1 MNLRLVYILLFFIS
15 YTVSSAQNKYPKAF
29 KMLVLKPDTAIL
41 EKSLYPETDSI
52 VAGYQQRY
60 YHQIGQME
68 EVLNFQDFPK
78 ELKKSM
84 EKEKP
89 AMIKAIA
96 VMKSKEPE
104 IKQFKYFHTISAFS
118 TEFYNTYFNEYKPIA
133 EVVEWPSQS
142 TELNVLASSAKAQNA
157 DYILFFE
164 NIHTTIEDEHPLLK
178 LKTSI
183 YSKKE
188 NSIIF
193 SEETVGDDV
202 SEGGQWTCDA
212 ILHCLLV
219 NGVKTSTELVFPFL
233 IKRQLESK

>member
-1 MNLRLVYILLFFIS
+1 MNPRLIYIFLVFIS
-15 YTVSSAQNKYPKAF
+15 CSVSSAQNKYPKAF

-52 VAGYQQRY
+52 VVGYQQRY

-104 IKQFKYFHTISAFS
+104 IKLFKYFHTLSAFS
-118 TEFYNTYFNEYKPIA
+118 TEFYNTYFNEYKQIA
-133 EVVEWPSQS
+133 EVIEWSSQS
-142 TELNVLASSAKAQNA
+142 TELNALAALAQTQHA

-164 NIHTTIEDEHPLLK
+164 NIHTTIEDKHPLLK

-183 YSKKE
+183 FSKKE
-188 NSIIF
+188 NKIIF
-193 SEETVGDDV
+193 SEETVGDDA
-202 SEGGQWTCDA
+202 SEGGQWTCDP
-212 ILHCLLV
+212 ILQCLLV

-233 IKRQLESK
+233 IKHQLESK

>member
-1 MNLRLVYILLFFIS
+1 MKSPFLCIYLLCLS
-15 YTVSSAQNKYPKAF
+15 YTVLSAQNKFPKAF

-52 VAGYQQRY
+52 VMGHQQRY
-60 YHQIGQME
+60 YQQLRQMDE
-68 EVLNFQDFPK
+68 LMNFQDFPK

-84 EKEKP
+84 EKEKL
-89 AMIKAIA
+89 ALIKAVG

-104 IKQFKYFHTISAFS
+104 IKQFKYYYAISAYS
-118 TEFYNTYFNEYKPIA
+118 TEFYNTYYNEYKQIA
-133 EVVEWPSQS
+133 EVLEWPNQS
-142 TELNVLASSAKAQNA
+142 TRLSDLSSLAFAQNA
-157 DYILFFE
+157 DYVLFFE
-164 NIHTTIEDEHPLLK
+164 NIHTEIKEESPLLK
-178 LKTSI
+178 LKTTI

-188 NSIIF
+188 NKIIF
-193 SEETVGDDV
+193 SEETLGDHL

-233 IKRQLESK
+233 IEHRLKNK